1 MVATAGAVSLALIVS
16 SEGFRPSRSRK
27 SSLKK
32 QYNNVTTWK
41 EVAIC
46 MLGTMYFWNK
56 FQFCSSM
63 PTYSCL
69 PVTCTC
75 TWTSSSLQ
83 ENLQTGKNTDHKLL
97 LVECI
102 QLLSTVYL
110 ILRVSLKYLFL
121 SWSIS
126 KNSPPSAENM

>member
-1 MVATAGAVSLALIVS
+1 
-16 SEGFRPSRSRK
+16 
-27 SSLKK
+27 
-32 QYNNVTTWK
+32 
-41 EVAIC
+41 

-126 KNSPPSAENM
+126 KNSPPSAENKQTTENSVDYEMQPTCNRMPDAIQYQTRNFLHVNIDLFLHVITFQQ